1 MTTRFRAVMVLAPAV
16 TCPGWV
22 AAADLAVVSV
32 EPAAHSLTAPVHAAI
47 VVHFDKPVKPE
58 SIVPLGSFW
67 AFGRWSGTVSGTF
80 SFSDGGLTVTLTP
93 DQPFSA
99 GETVM
104 VILSHDIEATDGTT
118 LRGAGYSFRFWTRTN
133 RSSMNFVQV
142 GELSVRGDGPH
153 TQAYGGIA
161 SDLNGDRFLDVT
173 IVNEITA
180 DLRVFL
186 NKADN
191 SGLLE
196 DFIEPPFAVGNRAS
210 PSEPSDFNRDGNVD
224 ICVANID
231 DNSVSILLGNGDGT
245 FAPQQVVTVGA
256 APRGIAVLDVD
267 GDGDIDI
274 VNTNFR
280 DDNMSLLFNDGSGGF
295 GPPVDFEG
303 GVSGEWALAAADMND
318 DGILDLVVGSR
329 SGAASSQR
337 IAVTT
342 GNGDGTFSMASLEES
357 GGAVWMLV
365 LGDVDGNGT
374 EDVAAV
380 NSFADR
386 GSILL
391 GDGAGNLTL
400 SPIIYATRDF
410 PLATDLG
417 DLDGDGD
424 LDWVTSSFV
433 GFAPGE
439 WALFTNRGNGTFT
452 LSERFAAP
460 QAGSCALMFDSDN
473 DGDLDLALID
483 ELADVVLLMQNSG
496 FNPIPALSAWGFVCM
511 ALLLATAGAV
521 VLRRRRPTGQAAR

>member
-1 MTTRFRAVMVLAPAV
+1 MVLAPAAIS
-16 TCPGWV
+16 PGWV

-32 EPAAHSLTAPVHAAI
+32 VPAAHSLTVPVDAAI
-47 VVHFDKPVKPE
+47 AVHFDKPVNPA
-58 SIVPLGSFW
+58 SIVPLCSFW
-67 AFGRWSGTVSGTF
+67 VFGRWSGTVSGTF
-80 SFSDGGLTVTLTP
+80 SFSDGDFTVTLTP

-99 GETVM
+99 GEPVM
-104 VILSHDIEATDGTT
+104 VILSHDVEATDGTT
-118 LRGAGYSFRFWTRTN
+118 LRGAGYSYQFWTKAN
-133 RSSMNFVQV
+133 RSSMDFVQV
-142 GELSVRGDGPH
+142 GQLSVRGRTPR

-191 SGLLE
+191 SGLFHG
-196 DFIEPPFAVGNRAS
+196 FIRPTFAVAERAS
-210 PSEPSDFNRDGNVD
+210 PSEPSDFNRDGVVD

-245 FAPQQVVTVGA
+245 FRPQQKIAVGV
-256 APRGIAVLDVD
+256 APRGITVLDVD

-274 VNTNFR
+274 VNTNFG
-280 DDNMSLLFNDGSGGF
+280 DDNMSLLFNDGNGGF
-295 GPPVDFEG
+295 GSRFDFEC
-303 GVSGEWALAAADMND
+303 GVSREWALAAGDMND
-318 DGILDLVVGSR
+318 DGMLDLVVGSH
-329 SGAASSQR
+329 SGTASLQR

-342 GNGDGTFSMASLEES
+342 GNGDGTFSVASSEES

-380 NSFADR
+380 NSSADR

-400 SPIIYATRDF
+400 SPRIYATDDF

-424 LDWVTSSFV
+424 LDWVISSF
-433 GFAPGE
+433 GRFPTGE
-439 WALFTNRGNGTFT
+439 WALFTNSGSGTFT
-452 LSERFAAP
+452 LAKRFTAP
-460 QAGSCALMFDSDN
+460 QAGSCALMLDSDN

-483 ELADVVLLMQNSG
+483 EMADVVLLMQNSG
-496 FNPIPALSAWGFVCM
+496 FNPVPVLSTWGVVSL
-511 ALLLATAGAV
+511 ALLLAATGTII
-521 VLRRRRPTGQAAR
+521 LRRRRPTGQADH